1 MTTPPGCAPGSPRRA
16 GHTLE
21 GFAAQA
27 AETVGVSLTELS
39 PIDEFE
45 VRTRNTRYR
54 ITVVARHEARV
65 LVHGGAFFPVPS
77 EAHLSGST
85 LGGSLLKLGWIGCG
99 FCMELHHEGRRIV
112 TTRVREIRRV
122 GKDRPSTLH

>member
-1 MTTPPGCAPGSPRRA
+1 MGTPSGPDPELLRTAVQ
-16 GHTLE
+16 TLDS
-21 GFAAQA
+21 FAAEA
-27 AETVGVSLTELS
+27 ALASGVAVADLS
-39 PIDEFE
+39 PIDEIE
-45 VRTRNTRYR
+45 VRTRNTSYR
-54 ITVVARHEARV
+54 ITLIAAHEARV
-65 LVHGGAFFPVPS
+65 LVHGGAFFPVPG

-122 GKDRPSTLH
+122 GKDVLSTLH